1 MPIRA
6 YRVLVRSQKKSN
18 VIGTVLNI
26 YSNGELIECK
36 YTDENN
42 KGMTDIFLRRDLC
55 LLQAE
60 EPSIDLED
68 NDYHEEAHIKKIQ
81 MKQIVRVPEMEL

>member
-1 MPIRA
+1 M
-6 YRVLVRSQKKSN
+6 
-18 VIGTVLNI
+18 LNI

-81 MKQIVRVPEMEL
+81 MKQIVRVPETPTIYNNHYLQLKHLKNP